1 MLHIF
6 KAILLT
12 LLCTF
17 SLQANDKKIY
27 TEVMELGLR
36 EVASI
41 PAIMKDYVMVEMKNS
56 FSDPLADLK
65 NEIQKFKSYQETL
78 SKLAVDEETKKAIT
92 AHQAMWIKLEAELQK
107 PITQEEFKELKKY
120 TVPLRMSI
128 KKMIRS
134 TKKKLHNETSD
145 CLYYTGKLSAVSQK
159 FASLYMLLKWGM
171 DHEKLHKDMAK
182 QKEMFTNALAELKKM
197 SLTDERTKKVLGELE
212 KDLQYFEFLENS
224 TKTFMPAL
232 VYKKTNIMFEHT
244 NKMMAALLKK

>member
-1 MLHIF
+1 MLPIF

-17 SLQANDKKIY
+17 SLQANDKKTY

-56 FSDPLADLK
+56 FSDPQADLK
-65 NEIQKFKSYQETL
+65 NEIKKFKSYQEKL

-92 AHQAMWIKLEAELQK
+92 SHHAMWVKLEAELKK

-120 TVPLRMSI
+120 TTPLRMSI

-134 TKKKLHNETSD
+134 AKEKLHNEQGD
-145 CLYYTGKLSAVSQK
+145 ALYYTGKLSAVSQK

-171 DHEKLHKDMAK
+171 NNEKLHNDMAK
-182 QKEMFTNALAELKKM
+182 QKEMYANALVELEKISFTSDETKTVLKK
-197 SLTDERTKKVLGELE
+197 LE
-212 KDLQYFEFLENS
+212 KDLLYFEFLEKS

-232 VYKKTNIMFEHT
+232 IYKKTNAMFEHT
-244 NKMMAALLKK
+244 NEMMTALLK